1 MITATPRPA
10 PPQYELSAPL
20 RHELPEGM
28 PTVRAAREEDAAALV
43 ALSRPFVRSGA
54 LRERPPSLYAA
65 HAADFLVM
73 DIPGSPLEGCVG
85 LRVHP
90 AEPAE
95 GREEGRGAAGVL
107 YNFCVAGHRQGRGVG
122 AGLLRAVLAVAH
134 AKSLTA
140 LFTATT
146 GGGDLFLRYGFAPA
160 DARLAPPSW
169 TRSLDP
175 RRNARILAR
184 HL

>member
-10 PPQYELSAPL
+10 PLRELPA
-20 RHELPEGM
+20 HELTAGAPARV
-28 PTVRAAREEDAAALV
+28 PVVRPAREEDAAALA
-43 ALSRPFVRSGA
+43 ALSQPFVRSGA
-54 LRERPPSLYAA
+54 LRERPTSLYSE

-73 DIPGSPLEGCVG
+73 AVPGGPLEGCVG
-85 LRVHP
+85 LRVHAADP
-90 AEPAE
+90 V
-95 GREEGRGAAGVL
+95 EGRGAAGVL

-122 AGLLRAVLAVAH
+122 AGLMRAVLAVAR
-134 AKSLTA
+134 AKSLSA

-160 DARLAPPSW
+160 AVRTAPPTW
-169 TRSLDP
+169 AGSLDP

-184 HL
+184 SL